1 MQQGE
6 TVDWSTDVEP
16 DLGNTDCTSSQPDGW
31 INADVD
37 ALVQTWASAKATRGH
52 MGLRAAN
59 DSTLA
64 WKRVNSANNAS
75 NQPKLSVTYS
85 YRPLDDT
92 AQQAG
97 PPFLS
102 HNDVWGVNT
111 LTPTLRDKFEDADG
125 DLVSCTFQVFDAA
138 TNTPIRVAP
147 NSSCLRCPS
156 ARPWSSTSSGPFAHA
171 GPLLPALCDRE

>member
-1 MQQGE
+1 
-6 TVDWSTDVEP
+6 
-16 DLGNTDCTSSQPDGW
+16 SSQPDGW

-59 DSTLA
+59 DGTAA

-75 NQPKLSVTYS
+75 NQPKLSVTYN
-85 YRPLDDT
+85 YRPLDGT

-97 PPFLS
+97 PPFRS

-125 DLVSCTFQVFDAA
+125 DLVSGTFQVYDAA
-138 TNTPIRVAP
+138 TNTPITTP
-147 NSSCLRCPS
+147 
-156 ARPWSSTSSGPFAHA
+156 A
-171 GPLLPALCDRE
+171 GEGLLVSDSVSPGAW